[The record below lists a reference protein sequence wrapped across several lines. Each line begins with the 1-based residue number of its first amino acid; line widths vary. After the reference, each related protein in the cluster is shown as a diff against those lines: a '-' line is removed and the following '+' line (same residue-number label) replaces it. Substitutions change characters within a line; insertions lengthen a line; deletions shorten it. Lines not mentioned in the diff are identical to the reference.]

1 MSNWNGT
8 AYHLS
13 EADVSSAFNAIC
25 SSELVQLRKE
35 HCARL
40 TLETRVEIRDGQSVN
55 AFASRMSDAEI
66 KKQIA
71 NAEINSPVL
80 MKFQRLSLWLCWLRL
95 SLRCDIGFTYDFL
108 IVFRFELT
116 VSD

>member
-25 SSELVQLRKE
+25 SSELVQLRRE

-40 TLETRVEIRDGQSVN
+40 TLETRVEIRDGLSVN
-55 AFASRMSDAEI
+55 AFASRMSDDEI
-66 KKQIA
+66 KKQIPK
-71 NAEINSPVL
+71 IP
-80 MKFQRLSLWLCWLRL
+80 MMIRKLS
-95 SLRCDIGFTYDFL
+95 
-108 IVFRFELT
+108 
-116 VSD
+116 